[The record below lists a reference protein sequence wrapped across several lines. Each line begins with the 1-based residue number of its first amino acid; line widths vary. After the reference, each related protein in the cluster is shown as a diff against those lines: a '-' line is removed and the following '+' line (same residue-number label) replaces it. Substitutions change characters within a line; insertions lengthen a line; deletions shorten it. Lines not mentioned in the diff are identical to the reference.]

1 MNVATHDHRPAT
13 ASTVAGAAGGP
24 SPGGG
29 RRRRSDAG
37 WWPLL
42 FVGPF
47 FLGVAVFYLFPIVQ
61 TAYFSLTDWG
71 PFGGTTF
78 VGADNWRSLL
88 DDGEF
93 PRALLNTVVYI
104 LIVLLGVPIAVGLAA
119 LLNRPTLRG
128 TMVYR
133 TMFFLPYLAM
143 PVAIAL
149 VWKLMF
155 NGDFGVINAFLG
167 LFGIDGPYWLST
179 PGFALVAV
187 AIVGLWMS
195 VGFNIIILSAGL
207 RSIPPELYEAASL
220 DGANRWSQF
229 VRITVPLLTPSIF
242 FVLVMNVIT
251 GFQLFDLLFAI
262 LGSNPVIDDTKSL
275 VYLFYDESFV
285 QNNRGY
291 GAAIAFVILLI
302 VAIVTAIQFRLQR
315 RWVTYA

>member
-1 MNVATHDHRPAT
+1 MSLTTHDHPPAT
-13 ASTVAGAAGGP
+13 TSTAAGRAGAPNA
-24 SPGGG
+24 GG
-29 RRRRSDAG
+29 RRRRSDSG

-42 FVGPF
+42 FAGPF
-47 FLGVAVFYLFPIVQ
+47 FAGIVVFYLFPIVQ

-88 DDGEF
+88 DDDEF
-93 PRALLNTVVYI
+93 LRALLNTVVYV
-104 LIVLLGVPIAVGLAA
+104 LVVLLGVPIAVGLAA

-149 VWKLMF
+149 VWRLMF
-155 NGDFGVINAFLG
+155 NGDYGVINAFLG

-179 PGFALVAV
+179 QGFALVAV

-220 DGANRWSQF
+220 DGAGRWAQF

-242 FVLVMNVIT
+242 FVLVMNVIG
-251 GFQLFDLLFAI
+251 GFQLFDLIYAI
-262 LGSNPVIDDTKSL
+262 LGNSPVIADTKSL

-291 GAAIAFVILLI
+291 GAVIAFVILLI
-302 VAIVTAIQFRLQR
+302 IAIVTAIQFRLQR
-315 RWVTYA
+315 RWVHYA

>member
-1 MNVATHDHRPAT
+1 MSLATHDRPPAT
-13 ASTVAGAAGGP
+13 TGTVAGRAGAP
-24 SPGGG
+24 NPGS
-29 RRRRSDAG
+29 RRRRSDSG

-42 FVGPF
+42 FAGPF
-47 FLGVAVFYLFPIVQ
+47 FLGIAVFYLFPIVQ
-61 TAYFSLTDWG
+61 TAYFSFTDWG
-71 PFGGTTF
+71 PFGGVTF
-78 VGADNWRSLL
+78 VGGENWRSLL
-88 DDGEF
+88 SDDEF
-93 PRALLNTVVYI
+93 LRALFNTVVYV
-104 LIVLLGVPIAVGLAA
+104 LVVLLGVPIAVGLAT

-149 VWKLMF
+149 VWRLMF

-187 AIVGLWMS
+187 AIVGLWMA

-220 DGANRWSQF
+220 DGASRWSQF

-242 FVLVMNVIT
+242 FVVVMNVIG

-262 LGSNPVIDDTKSL
+262 LGNNPVIADTKSL

-285 QNNRGY
+285 LNNRGY

-315 RWVTYA
+315 RWVHYA